1 MWGGGID
8 GAGMGAGMGGHMGAV
23 RLDMLILS
31 YLILSYLILS
41 YLMGALRLDIM
52 LRAEWNR
59 CMASAAARLLLVVC
73 LSVRV
78 LACE

>member
-41 YLMGALRLDIM
+41 YLILWVRCASTSCFEPNGIGAWRVQ
-52 LRAEWNR
+52 
-59 CMASAAARLLLVVC
+59 LLVYC
-73 LSVRV
+73 SSS
-78 LACE
+78 A

>member
-23 RLDMLILS
+23 RLDM
-31 YLILSYLILS
+31 LILSYLILS